1 LRARSIAA
9 STHTHDALPAVA
21 AAPHEHSRTLHLT
34 APPLPRDLA
43 DRHRNAFI
51 AMTSTD
57 AAAPAAEAVV
67 EPAPADAKAAEAD
80 GASAKAKISEDA
92 GAPIKEVPKPDQP
105 RLPKP
110 DRRDLD
116 KAVAELQ
123 ETCDVKQARIEELKR
138 AIETRRDARK
148 TVGAGS
154 TSTKT
159 RIQELNQQFQ
169 ARMVRGSPTPI
180 AFAVRRSRR
189 RFPRART
196 PRPPRLADRGANS
209 CAASVRFRFSASSK
223 KRKRRRRA
231 ARSRLGL
238 AVSRLLSRSFA
249 SPR

>member
-1 LRARSIAA
+1 MA
-9 STHTHDALPAVA
+9 
-21 AAPHEHSRTLHLT
+21 
-34 APPLPRDLA
+34 
-43 DRHRNAFI
+43 
-51 AMTSTD
+51 STD

-159 RIQELNQQFQ
+159 RIRSSTSSFRRAWYVVRPPRSRSPFADRDDSFHAHAPRGL
-169 ARMVRGSPTPI
+169 RGSP
-180 AFAVRRSRR
+180 SRR
-189 RFPRART
+189 KFF
-196 PRPPRLADRGANS
+196 S
-209 CAASVRFRFSASSK
+209 CAASVRFPLVGSLSALGSVSPSRVFSL
-223 KRKRRRRA
+223 
-231 ARSRLGL
+231 ARSKTTR
-238 AVSRLLSRSFA
+238 
-249 SPR
+249 

>member
-1 LRARSIAA
+1 
-9 STHTHDALPAVA
+9 
-21 AAPHEHSRTLHLT
+21 
-34 APPLPRDLA
+34 
-43 DRHRNAFI
+43 
-51 AMTSTD
+51 MTSTD

-189 RFPRART
+189 QFPRART

-209 CAASVRFRFSASSK
+209 FRAPRACVFGVVEKTKTLSDRSRIALGSLSDRSRRLASSLSLVQ
-223 KRKRRRRA
+223 RRRA
-231 ARSRLGL
+231 DLVCRRTKTARLTARVRHHSSDIRTSATPSARS
-238 AVSRLLSRSFA
+238 
-249 SPR
+249 

>member
-1 LRARSIAA
+1 
-9 STHTHDALPAVA
+9 
-21 AAPHEHSRTLHLT
+21 
-34 APPLPRDLA
+34 
-43 DRHRNAFI
+43 
-51 AMTSTD
+51 MTSTD

-180 AFAVRRSRR
+180 ADAFADRDDTLRRD
-189 RFPRART
+189 T
-196 PRPPRLADRGANS
+196 PRPPRPAIATRFPDVSNGDRENVGVS
-209 CAASVRFRFSASSK
+209 
-223 KRKRRRRA
+223 KRKTQKNSFL
-231 ARSRLGL
+231 RSLFSSDSSDR
-238 AVSRLLSRSFA
+238 VYPETTSSR
-249 SPR
+249 PCDTTG